1 MSYELPTLSGLAYD
15 NTQLQK
21 KLAISEAKQKAIL
34 VERDF
39 WVEQG
44 RSLQNQLQN
53 SQRMYADLFD
63 QLGRG
68 VVTED
73 SLAANL
79 ALASQEL
86 RQPLTTVEAI
96 RALTSSMEEVSQGAY
111 TMRHAGDPMGNI
123 NKPKYGGHNHD

>member
-1 MSYELPTLSGLAYD
+1 MVPTISELGYENA
-15 NTQLQK
+15 QLKK
-21 KLAISEAKQKAIL
+21 KLAISEAKQKALL

-44 RSLQNQLQN
+44 RSLQNQLQT

-73 SLAANL
+73 SLAKNL

-96 RALTSSMEEVSQGAY
+96 RALTSSMEEASQGAY
-111 TMRHAGDPMGNI
+111 TMRHAGEPIGSI
-123 NKPKYGGHNHD
+123 NKPKYRGYNHD

>member
-1 MSYELPTLSGLAYD
+1 MTPTLSELGYENA
-15 NTQLQK
+15 QLKK
-21 KLAISEAKQKAIL
+21 KLAISEAKQKAVL

-44 RSLQNQLQN
+44 RSLQNQLQT

-73 SLAANL
+73 SLAENL

-96 RALTSSMEEVSQGAY
+96 RALTSSMEEASQGAY
-111 TMRHAGDPMGNI
+111 TMRHAGEPMGNI
-123 NKPKYGGHNHD
+123 NKPKHRG

>member
-1 MSYELPTLSGLAYD
+1 
-15 NTQLQK
+15 
-21 KLAISEAKQKAIL
+21 IL

-44 RSLQNQLQN
+44 RSLHNQLQTR
-53 SQRMYADLFD
+53 QRMYADLYD

-73 SLAANL
+73 SLAENL

-96 RALTSSMEEVSQGAY
+96 RALTSSMEEASQGTY
-111 TMRHAGDPMGNI
+111 TMRHAGEPMGNI
-123 NKPKYGGHNHD
+123 NKPKHRGYNHD

>member
-1 MSYELPTLSGLAYD
+1 MIPTISELGYENA
-15 NTQLQK
+15 QLKK

-44 RSLQNQLQN
+44 RSLQNQLHT

-68 VVTED
+68 VVTDD
-73 SLAANL
+73 SLAENL

-96 RALTSSMEEVSQGAY
+96 RALTSSMEEASQGVY
-111 TMRHAGDPMGNI
+111 TMRNAGEPMGNI
-123 NKPKYGGHNHD
+123 NKPKHRGFYYD

>member
-1 MSYELPTLSGLAYD
+1 MMPTISELGYENA
-15 NTQLQK
+15 QLK
-21 KLAISEAKQKAIL
+21 KKIAISEAKQKAIL

-44 RSLQNQLQN
+44 RSLQNQLQT

-73 SLAANL
+73 SLAENL

-96 RALTSSMEEVSQGAY
+96 RALTASMEEASQGAY
-111 TMRHAGDPMGNI
+111 TMRHAGEPMGNI
-123 NKPKYGGHNHD
+123 NKPKYGDYNHD

>member
-1 MSYELPTLSGLAYD
+1 MLPTLSELGYENA
-15 NTQLQK
+15 QLKK

-44 RSLQNQLQN
+44 RSLQNQLQT

-73 SLAANL
+73 SLAENL

-96 RALTSSMEEVSQGAY
+96 RALTSSMEESSQGAY
-111 TMRHAGDPMGNI
+111 TMRHAGEPMGNI
-123 NKPKYGGHNHD
+123 SNPKYGDYNHD

>member
-1 MSYELPTLSGLAYD
+1 MIPTISELGYENA
-15 NTQLQK
+15 QLKK
-21 KLAISEAKQKAIL
+21 KLAASEAKQKAIL

-44 RSLQNQLQN
+44 RSLQNALQT

-73 SLAANL
+73 SIAGNL
-79 ALASQEL
+79 ALASEQL
-86 RQPLTTVEAI
+86 CQPLTTVEAI

-111 TMRHAGDPMGNI
+111 TMRYASEPLGHI
-123 NKPKYGGHNHD
+123 NKPKYGDYKRD

>member
-1 MSYELPTLSGLAYD
+1 MIPTISELGYENA
-15 NTQLQK
+15 QLKK

-44 RSLQNQLQN
+44 RSLQNQLQT

-68 VVTED
+68 VVTKD
-73 SLAANL
+73 SLAENL

-96 RALTSSMEEVSQGAY
+96 RALTSSMEEASQGAY
-111 TMRHAGDPMGNI
+111 TMSHPNNQSKVR
-123 NKPKYGGHNHD
+123 Y

>member
-1 MSYELPTLSGLAYD
+1 MIPTISELGYENA
-15 NTQLQK
+15 QLKK
-21 KLAISEAKQKAIL
+21 KLAISEAKQKAVL

-44 RSLQNQLQN
+44 RSLQNQLQT

-73 SLAANL
+73 SLAENL

-96 RALTSSMEEVSQGAY
+96 RALTSSMEEASQGAY
-111 TMRHAGDPMGNI
+111 TMRHAGESMGNI
-123 NKPKYGGHNHD
+123 SKPKYGDCRYD

>member
-1 MSYELPTLSGLAYD
+1 MIPTISELGYENA
-15 NTQLQK
+15 QLKK
-21 KLAISEAKQKAIL
+21 KLAISEAKQKAVLI
-34 VERDF
+34 ERDF

-44 RSLQNQLQN
+44 RSLQNQLQT

-68 VVTED
+68 VITED
-73 SLAANL
+73 SLAENL

-96 RALTSSMEEVSQGAY
+96 RALTSSMEESSQGAY
-111 TMRHAGDPMGNI
+111 TMRHAGEPMGNI
-123 NKPKYGGHNHD
+123 NKPKYRG

>member
-1 MSYELPTLSGLAYD
+1 MIPTISELGYENA
-15 NTQLQK
+15 QLKK

-44 RSLQNQLQN
+44 RSLQNQLQT

-73 SLAANL
+73 SLAENL

-96 RALTSSMEEVSQGAY
+96 RALTSSMEEASQGAY
-111 TMRHAGDPMGNI
+111 TMRHAGEPMGNI
-123 NKPKYGGHNHD
+123 NKPKHRG

>member
-1 MSYELPTLSGLAYD
+1 MIPTISELGYENA
-15 NTQLQK
+15 QLKK
-21 KLAISEAKQKAIL
+21 KLAISEAKQKAVLI
-34 VERDF
+34 ERDF

-44 RSLQNQLQN
+44 RSLQNQLQT

-73 SLAANL
+73 SLAENL

-96 RALTSSMEEVSQGAY
+96 RALTSSMEEASQGAY
-111 TMRHAGDPMGNI
+111 TMRHAGEPMGNI
-123 NKPKYGGHNHD
+123 NKPKHRG

>member
-1 MSYELPTLSGLAYD
+1 MMPTISELGYENA
-15 NTQLQK
+15 QLK
-21 KLAISEAKQKAIL
+21 NKLAISEAKQKAIL

-44 RSLQNQLQN
+44 RSLQNQLQT

-73 SLAANL
+73 SLAENL

-96 RALTSSMEEVSQGAY
+96 RALTSSMEEASQGAY
-111 TMRHAGDPMGNI
+111 TMRHAGEPMGNI
-123 NKPKYGGHNHD
+123 RNPKYGDYNHD

>member
-1 MSYELPTLSGLAYD
+1 MIPTISELGYENG
-15 NTQLQK
+15 QLKK
-21 KLAISEAKQKAIL
+21 KLEISEAKQKALL

-44 RSLQNQLQN
+44 RSLQNQLQT

-73 SLAANL
+73 SLAENL

-96 RALTSSMEEVSQGAY
+96 RALTSSMEEASQGAY
-111 TMRHAGDPMGNI
+111 TMRHAGEPMGSI
-123 NKPKYGGHNHD
+123 NKPKYGAYNHD

>member
-1 MSYELPTLSGLAYD
+1 MPPCITELGYENA
-15 NTQLQK
+15 QLKK
-21 KLAISEAKQKAIL
+21 KLAASEAKQKAML

-44 RSLQNQLQN
+44 RSLQNALQT
-53 SQRMYADLFD
+53 SQRMYAGLFD

-73 SLAANL
+73 SIADNL

-86 RQPLTTVEAI
+86 CQPLTTVEAI

-111 TMRHAGDPMGNI
+111 TMRHAGESMSGISN
-123 NKPKYGGHNHD
+123 PKYGDYKYD

>member
-1 MSYELPTLSGLAYD
+1 MIPTISELGYENA
-15 NTQLQK
+15 QLKK

-44 RSLQNQLQN
+44 RSLQNQLQT
-53 SQRMYADLFD
+53 SQRMYAELFD

-73 SLAANL
+73 SLAENL

-96 RALTSSMEEVSQGAY
+96 RALTSSMEEASQGAY
-111 TMRHAGDPMGNI
+111 TMRHAGEPMGNI
-123 NKPKYGGHNHD
+123 NKPKYRG

>member
-1 MSYELPTLSGLAYD
+1 MIPTISELGYENA
-15 NTQLQK
+15 QLKK
-21 KLAISEAKQKAIL
+21 KLAISDAKQKALLI
-34 VERDF
+34 ERDF

-44 RSLQNQLQN
+44 RSLQNQLQT

-73 SLAANL
+73 SLAKNL

-96 RALTSSMEEVSQGAY
+96 RALTSSMEEASQGAY
-111 TMRHAGDPMGNI
+111 TMRHAGESMGSI
-123 NKPKYGGHNHD
+123 NNPNHGGYNHD

>member
-1 MSYELPTLSGLAYD
+1 MIPTISELGYENA
-15 NTQLQK
+15 QLKK
-21 KLAISEAKQKAIL
+21 KLAISEAKQKAVL

-44 RSLQNQLQN
+44 RSLQNQLQT

-73 SLAANL
+73 SLAENL

-96 RALTSSMEEVSQGAY
+96 RALTSSMEEASQGAY
-111 TMRHAGDPMGNI
+111 TMRHAGEPMGNI
-123 NKPKYGGHNHD
+123 NKPKHRDYNHD